1 MSTHTISNDKQ
12 IRKISNRVFGNK
24 HMDAKVIAPQ
34 CLEKNVAYVP
44 GGSFF
49 PNGGKE
55 NHFRLNYSCMP
66 EDKIV
71 EGITKIA
78 EVLKANLK

>member
-1 MSTHTISNDKQ
+1 MVCTARIHG
-12 IRKISNRVFGNK
+12 RKGYRASVSG
-24 HMDAKVIAPQ
+24 
-34 CLEKNVAYVP
+34 KNVAYVP

-78 EVLKANLK
+78 EVLRKQT